1 MLMAFCSIV
10 VNMEAETFSVSLNL
24 NSLKVDTPTVLV
36 KTGETLVMNCEFTA
50 DVSMGLESL
59 QTILNNQLSSSGIT
73 SLRISNLRQ
82 YPFSPI
88 SQYALTLTF
97 SPLGMHNTRTFNLI
111 MSSGISK
118 KITLIRDED
127 GILDSFRLNG
137 TWANNSSDDFSLS
150 LSDSQPGVIYELL
163 NFRK

>member
-1 MLMAFCSIV
+1 MKRILIMLMAFCSIV

-97 SPLGMHNTRTFNLI
+97 SPLGIMHNTRTFNLI
-111 MSSGISK
+111 MSSGISRT
-118 KITLIRDED
+118 ITLVRDAD

-137 TWANNSSDDFSLS
+137 TWANNSSDDFSFS
-150 LSDSQPGVIYELL
+150 
-163 NFRK
+163 F